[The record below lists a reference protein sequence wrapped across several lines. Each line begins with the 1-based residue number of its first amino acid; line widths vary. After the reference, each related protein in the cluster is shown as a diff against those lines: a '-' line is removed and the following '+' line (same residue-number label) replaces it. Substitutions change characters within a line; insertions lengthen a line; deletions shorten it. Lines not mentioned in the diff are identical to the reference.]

1 MLAISTHVFHNI
13 QEAIVHVR
21 MVRKLDLYLVQI
33 RQRIAHIECRLDF
46 PGQYDVSPF
55 LFFFFL
61 YACIHTMAVAAASVY
76 LIQASHAGS
85 GASRERLTAQVQTN
99 RRSRVRSSG
108 VRV

>member
-21 MVRKLDLYLVQI
+21 MVRKLDLHLVQI

-55 LFFFFL
+55 LFFFFS
-61 YACIHTMAVAAASVY
+61 MRVY
-76 LIQASHAGS
+76 IPWLLLL
-85 GASRERLTAQVQTN
+85 RLCT
-99 RRSRVRSSG
+99 
-108 VRV
+108 

>member
-1 MLAISTHVFHNI
+1 
-13 QEAIVHVR
+13 

-46 PGQYDVSPF
+46 PGQHDMSP

-61 YACIHTMAVAAASVY
+61 YACIHTMAVAAAYVC

-85 GASRERLTAQVQTN
+85 GTSRERLTA
-99 RRSRVRSSG
+99 
-108 VRV
+108 

>member
-55 LFFFFL
+55 LFFFS
-61 YACIHTMAVAAASVY
+61 MRVY
-76 LIQASHAGS
+76 IPWLLLL
-85 GASRERLTAQVQTN
+85 RLCT
-99 RRSRVRSSG
+99 
-108 VRV
+108 

>member
-1 MLAISTHVFHNI
+1 
-13 QEAIVHVR
+13 
-21 MVRKLDLYLVQI
+21 MVRKLDLHLVQI

-55 LFFFFL
+55 LFFL

-76 LIQASHAGS
+76 LIQASHAGF
-85 GASRERLTAQVQTN
+85 GASRERLTAQVQIN

>member
-21 MVRKLDLYLVQI
+21 MVRKLDLHLVQI

-55 LFFFFL
+55 LFFL

-85 GASRERLTAQVQTN
+85 GASRERLTAQVQIN